1 MLVLTMKHD
10 VNIYIVG
17 QLHQF
22 IYMYICII
30 YKKNYIVTF

>member
-17 QLHQF
+17 QLRQF
-22 IYMYICII
+22 ISICII